1 MEEIHR
7 GEGGGLFVVSLWF
20 WSCFARC
27 SSISFYDDFKFENG
41 YYFASELAYL
51 SHLKARPLSL
61 SQLLLRTHL
70 TSILPLPSSH
80 HSNNSFPKIS
90 GITHDSS
97 GMVYS
102 SRWALSNKILGEG
115 TRGILLNYLKH
126 WRRGGVEVSKNKIRT
141 DGCHC
146 SFPQL
151 LTVRV
156 AGKYKI
162 YRI

>member
-1 MEEIHR
+1 MWSR
-7 GEGGGLFVVSLWF
+7 SKCQNCCWF
-20 WSCFARC
+20 WFGCCFAGC

-70 TSILPLPSSH
+70 TFILPLPLPSSH
-80 HSNNSFPKIS
+80 HSYNSFCFPKIS
-90 GITHDSS
+90 GIFNTWFILI
-97 GMVYS
+97 GLFFQM
-102 SRWALSNKILGEG
+102 SNKILREG
-115 TRGILLNYLKH
+115 TRGILVNYLKH